1 MPWGQVAIFL
11 ISALETKLPLC
22 FNIVVKLK
30 QTRRAISAAETMI
43 PPAKGRQTPTGK
55 WVRTLEGYL
64 AFQPNPLPP
73 PLEWNH
79 QLVHALAS
87 ASTLVGRLAGEGRRL
102 PNPHVLIRPF
112 VRREAVL
119 SSRIEGTQAT
129 LGELLAAEAGAT
141 VDRSPDD
148 LREVGNYVTALEY
161 GIQRLK
167 TLPLSL
173 RLVRELHEKLLRG
186 VRGDHATPGE
196 FRRSQ
201 NWIGRPGCTLEE
213 ASFVPP
219 APDALIEH
227 LSAWEAFLHDKTLPP
242 LVHAAL
248 AHYQFE
254 TLHPFLDG
262 NGRVGR
268 LLITLQL
275 CERGVLPMPLLYLSA
290 FFEATRADYYRGFT
304 DVRERGDWTGWLH
317 YFLNGVARQ
326 SEDALSR
333 AERIN
338 SLLTGWREGLSG
350 SSAQCARDL
359 VNLLGGNPFITARGA
374 EEKLNVAYNTVVR
387 AIGQLEAAGIVK
399 EISEAKRH
407 RVWCAKSLLDILEEP
422 ARLEVWEPE
431 PPAKAG

>member
-1 MPWGQVAIFL
+1 M
-11 ISALETKLPLC
+11 
-22 FNIVVKLK
+22 K
-30 QTRRAISAAETMI
+30 QARHSISAAEI
-43 PPAKGRQTPTGK
+43 AAQPAKGRQTPTGK

-64 AFQPNPLPP
+64 AYQPNPLPP
-73 PLEWNH
+73 LLDWKPR
-79 QLVHALAS
+79 LVNALAS

-141 VDRSPDD
+141 VERSPDD

-173 RLVRELHEKLLRG
+173 RLVRELHEKLMRG
-186 VRGDHATPGE
+186 ARGGHATPGE
-196 FRRSQ
+196 FRHSQ
-201 NWIGRPGCTLEE
+201 NWIGRPGCTLAD

-219 APDALIEH
+219 PPDALMDH
-227 LSAWEAFLHDKTLPP
+227 LGAWEKFLHDQSLPP

-248 AHYQFE
+248 SHYQFE
-254 TLHPFLDG
+254 TVHPFLDG

-275 CERGVLPMPLLYLSA
+275 CQRDVLPMPLLYLSA
-290 FFEATRADYYRGFT
+290 FFEATRKDYYRGFT
-304 DVRERGDWTGWLH
+304 DVRERGDWNGWLL

-338 SLLTGWREGLSG
+338 SLLTRWREGLSG
-350 SSAQCARDL
+350 ASAQCARDL

-374 EEKLNVAYNTVVR
+374 EEKLKVDYNTVVR
-387 AIGQLEAAGIVK
+387 AIGQLEAAGIVG

-431 PPAKAG
+431 PPTAAR